1 MLQVEMS
8 ASVRKGSGKG
18 AMRRLRM
25 DGKTP
30 AVVYGAGSE
39 ALALQLETS
48 GFFQQ
53 LLEMYHR
60 NCIVTLKVD
69 DGSSR
74 HVLVKEVQ
82 TDPVRD
88 TLLHADFL
96 EIDLAKPRRFT
107 VPLDFTGKA
116 KGVDFG
122 GELQISK
129 KEVVLEGA
137 PLDIPDDIKVDI
149 SPLKIGDS
157 ISVGSVS
164 IPDTVK
170 LITNADI
177 ICVAVATPGAAAA
190 AAAAAAAE

>member
-48 GFFQQ
+48 IFFKQ
-53 LLEMYHR
+53 LLEMYHN
-60 NCIVTLKVD
+60 NCVVTLKVD
-69 DGSSR
+69 DGSTR
-74 HVLVKEVQ
+74 HVLMKEVQ
-82 TDPVRD
+82 TDPVSD

-96 EIDLAKPRRFT
+96 EIDLTKPRRFT
-107 VPLDFTGKA
+107 VPIAFTGKA

-122 GELQISK
+122 GLLQINS
-129 KEVVLEGA
+129 KEVVLEGN
-137 PLDIPDDIKVDI
+137 PLDIPDDIKIDI
-149 SPLKIGDS
+149 SPMRIGDS
-157 ISVGSVS
+157 VSVGSVS
-164 IPDTVK
+164 IPDSVK
-170 LITNADI
+170 LITKADTV
-177 ICVAVATPGAAAA
+177 CVAVVAPGVVT
-190 AAAAAAAE
+190 AE

>member
-8 ASVRKGSGKG
+8 ASVRKETGKG
-18 AMRRLRM
+18 AMRRLRV

-30 AVVYGAGSE
+30 AVIYGVGSE

-48 GFFQQ
+48 TFFQQ
-53 LLEMYHR
+53 LLDMYHR
-60 NCIVTLKVD
+60 NCVVTLKVD
-69 DGSSR
+69 DGSTR
-74 HVLVKEVQ
+74 HVLMKEVQ

-96 EIDLAKPRRFT
+96 EIDLTKPRRFT
-107 VPLDFTGKA
+107 VPLAFTGKA

-122 GELQISK
+122 GELVISK
-129 KEVVLEGA
+129 NEVILEGT
-137 PLDIPDDIKVDI
+137 PLDIPDDIQIDI
-149 SPLKIGDS
+149 TPLKIGDS

-170 LITNADI
+170 LITSADI
-177 ICVAVATPGAAAA
+177 ICVAVAVPGTAAAA
-190 AAAAAAAE
+190 AAADAAA